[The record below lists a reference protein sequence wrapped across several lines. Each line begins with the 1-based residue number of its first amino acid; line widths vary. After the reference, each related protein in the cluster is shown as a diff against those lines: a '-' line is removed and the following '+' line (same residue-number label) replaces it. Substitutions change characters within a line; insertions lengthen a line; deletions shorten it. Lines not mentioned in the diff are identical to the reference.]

1 MTHRKIA
8 SISQKEVPYGPILI
22 EDLWPKYDD
31 YNDLIVNLKQLEEKE
46 SEESKSEIL
55 PSERLANR
63 LAQRA
68 KEAEIEMER
77 EKQLIE
83 ENQNNTDWMVE

>member
-31 YNDLIVNLKQLEEKE
+31 YNELIANLKSLEEKE
-46 SEESKSEIL
+46 SEESKSETL